1 MFSNSDID
9 TRVQFLPANQSKLT
23 LPEVK
28 ASTVADLRVDLLDQ
42 LGARKFYPGDTFVL
56 AALLD
61 SNRYALVIDTH
72 RTGPQLTWSDA
83 VYLVATSDL
92 RPL

>member
-9 TRVQFLPANQSKLT
+9 TRVQFLPANLSKLT

-28 ASTVADLRVDLLDQ
+28 ASTVADLRVDLDDQ
-42 LGARKFYPGDTFVL
+42 LGARKFYPGDVFVL

-61 SNRYALVIDTH
+61 SDRYALVIDVR
-72 RTGPQLTWSDA
+72 RTGPHLTWSDA

>member
-1 MFSNSDID
+1 
-9 TRVQFLPANQSKLT
+9 
-23 LPEVK
+23 
-28 ASTVADLRVDLLDQ
+28 
-42 LGARKFYPGDTFVL
+42 
-56 AALLD
+56 
-61 SNRYALVIDTH
+61 VIDTH